1 MKGDSV
7 KACVHMSRDITS
19 PSTQLLAFW
28 MTTRK
33 TFKYR
38 IHWNINFE
46 KVNFFLKK
54 KKKIAAQDEIN
65 MQEGSINQKSND
77 TMSAMFCT
85 RELLL

>member
-1 MKGDSV
+1 MKRDSV
-7 KACVHMSRDITS
+7 KAYVHMSRDITS

-46 KVNFFLKK
+46 KINFFL

-77 TMSAMFCT
+77 TVSAMFCT